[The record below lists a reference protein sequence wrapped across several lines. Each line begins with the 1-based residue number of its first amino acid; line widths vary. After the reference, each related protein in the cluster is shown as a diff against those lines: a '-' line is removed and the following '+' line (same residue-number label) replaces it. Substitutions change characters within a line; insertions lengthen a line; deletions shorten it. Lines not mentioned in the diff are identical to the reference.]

1 MAKLGVKCSRETPI
15 MDSYVGKGRLP
26 QSARR
31 AFTMVMRHHPPSPC
45 TSVCRIDA
53 ETGWCEGCRRTLTEI
68 ADWPMLTATEKR
80 AVLSILPQRFAAS

>member
-1 MAKLGVKCSRETPI
+1 

-45 TSVCRIDA
+45 TSICRIDPA
-53 ETGWCEGCRRTLTEI
+53 SKWCAGCRRTLTES

-80 AVLSILPQRFAAS
+80 AVLSSLPQRIGAA